1 MSSYTQ
7 LFASSLLLSK
17 KTCMINSQQRKIDFE
32 KKVSKLLKRSM
43 KLNDSDVMNG
53 VKEMR
58 QRNLQIT
65 FTKPLFVLRYKNE
78 NEA

>member
-1 MSSYTQ
+1 
-7 LFASSLLLSK
+7 
-17 KTCMINSQQRKIDFE
+17 
-32 KKVSKLLKRSM
+32 M

-65 FTKPLFVLRYKNE
+65 FTKPLFVLRYIRTKMKRE
-78 NEA
+78 MMERGTGVKKLRYKLFALIII